1 MKLYNFTFDPTIKIY
16 KPLWSMDMNI
26 QTFMIKSLFTVLL
39 IITFNLKQ
47 GIAQPADCISD
58 IFKTEIN
65 ETSLH
70 YIECGEGDPVVLVHG
85 TLGDYRSW
93 ISQMQPLSQNY
104 KVISYSRRYHYPN
117 PWPQDVSDFTVNIH
131 AEDLAAF
138 IQSLDLGKVHLIGH
152 SYGAFTSLLVARDY
166 PELVRSVTLGEPPVM
181 SLLASTSHGE
191 SFFQDFMKN
200 AMVPSHRAFQNGEIE
215 EGVRLFING
224 VLGEGSYKNIPVLGH
239 VSMLENARELM
250 GEMNGV
256 SNAGIE
262 LFPVFTCNDAEKITI
277 PALLV
282 EGERSP
288 EMFGMIHDQLEQC
301 FPKVDRAFIP
311 AASHDLKVHEPPAFS
326 DIVLSFLARSF

>member
-1 MKLYNFTFDPTIKIY
+1 
-16 KPLWSMDMNI
+16 MDMNI
-26 QTFMIKSLFTVLL
+26 KTFMIKSLFTVLL

-47 GIAQPADCISD
+47 GIAQLADCISD
-58 IFKTEIN
+58 IYKTEIN

-70 YIECGEGDPVVLVHG
+70 YIECGEGDPVILVHG
-85 TLGDYRSW
+85 ALGDYRTW
-93 ISQMQPLSQNY
+93 IGQIQPLSQNY

-117 PWPQDVSDFTVNIH
+117 PWPHDTSDYTVNIH

-152 SYGAFTSLLVARDY
+152 SVGGFTSLLVARDH

-181 SLLASTSHGE
+181 SLLVSSSHGE
-191 SFFQDFMKN
+191 SVFQNFMQN
-200 AMVPSHRAFQNGEIE
+200 AIVPSNNAFQNGKIE

-224 VLGEGSYKNIPVLGH
+224 VLGEGAYGNIPAFGH
-239 VSMLENARELM
+239 ISMLENAREM
-250 GEMNGV
+250 KEKINDQMKEKINDHNTEGV
-256 SNAGIE
+256 D
-262 LFPVFTCNDAEKITI
+262 FYPVFTCNDAKKITI

-288 EMFGMIHDQLEQC
+288 EMFGMIHDHLEQC
-301 FPKVDRAFIP
+301 FPNVNRAFIP

-326 DIVLSFLARSF
+326 DIVLSFLNRSS